1 MSCFR
6 RKWCTSAALKKMQK
20 TIFFSND
27 TIKHLHQKL
36 KRQQTGSF
44 SETPEISEIA
54 QSIEIADVSVS
65 V

>member
-1 MSCFR
+1 
-6 RKWCTSAALKKMQK
+6 MQK
-20 TIFFSND
+20 TIFFSNE

>member
-1 MSCFR
+1 
-6 RKWCTSAALKKMQK
+6 MQK

-54 QSIEIADVSVS
+54 QSSRNSRRLCERLKHGCYFKYKFL
-65 V
+65 